1 MGYVCFARCGQHLC
15 KRWSLYFSDCGN
27 KKEEQHIILIGCP
40 CHIAHNAAKKATD
53 AFSKINRFGIEE
65 VLMDIHFHFD
75 YSSKRKNLF
84 AEFCDFCDQD
94 CRKILKFHSVRWL
107 GMEICIERVIKLFPS
122 LQSYFQSSKTD
133 EKDGMESA
141 TRNNSLV
148 AAFKHPLAKAILM
161 FLHTALTL
169 LININLLMQI
179 SDPLI

>member
-1 MGYVCFARCGQHLC
+1 M
-15 KRWSLYFSDCGN
+15 
-27 KKEEQHIILIGCP
+27 GCP
-40 CHIAHNAAKKATD
+40 CHIAHNAAKKATG

-65 VLMDIHFHFD
+65 LLMDIHFHFD

-122 LQSYFQSSKTD
+122 LQSYFHSSKTV

-141 TRNNSLV
+141 NKKQQFGSCIQT
-148 AAFKHPLAKAILM
+148 PIG
-161 FLHTALTL
+161 
-169 LININLLMQI
+169 
-179 SDPLI
+179 